1 MKVGHPSSG
10 VPLHTAAMIDDVIA
24 FWFNQPPQR
33 WFRPDPAFDDE
44 IRTRFGALHAEAAAG
59 GLEDWT
65 AAPRGALALILVL
78 DQFSRNLYRNDARA
92 FAQDE
97 RATRIARELVD
108 SGRLRE
114 LSIVQRW
121 FAIMPFMH
129 AEDRELQRRGVA
141 LFEELVAEAPDDAML
156 KTALDYARQ
165 HAAIIERFG
174 RFPHRNEVLGRA
186 STPEEETFL
195 AQPGSR
201 F

>member
-1 MKVGHPSSG
+1 
-10 VPLHTAAMIDDVIA
+10 MIDDVIA

-44 IRTRFGALHAEAAAG
+44 IRERFGALHAEAVAG
-59 GLEDWT
+59 RHDDWT
-65 AAPRGALALILVL
+65 GTPQGALALILVL

-97 RATRIARELVD
+97 RAATIARELVD
-108 SGRLRE
+108 SGRARE
-114 LSIVQRW
+114 LPLVQRW
-121 FAIMPFMH
+121 FALMPFMH
-129 AEDRELQRRGVA
+129 AEDRELQRRGVVQ
-141 LFEELVAEAPDDAML
+141 FEELVAEAPDNSALL
-156 KTALDYARQ
+156 KSALDYARQ

-195 AQPGSR
+195 QQPGSR